1 MLMVI
6 IDSATHAQQTHLS
19 CPCSL
24 SENHELL
31 HVFHA

>member
-6 IDSATHAQQTHLS
+6 IKSATHAQQTHLY
-19 CPCSL
+19 CQCSL
-24 SENHELL
+24 SENHKLL